1 VTALA
6 PVLQGFFTERLAAL
20 RASEHTVAAYRD
32 TYKLLLL
39 FAQEQLHT
47 PPSRLDLAQLDAPT
61 ITAFLRHLETDR
73 GNGVATRNLR
83 LTAIHSL
90 FRYAALRCP
99 EHADTITRVLAI
111 PNARPDRPLVTFLT
125 RPEQHALLTAPNR
138 NTWHGHRDHLILTVM
153 LEAGLRVSEVTGLT
167 VTDAVTGT
175 GAHLRCLGKGR
186 RERCTPLTR
195 STSRLLEQWL
205 QQHPPAT
212 PTRPLFPTRKGGRLS
227 RDAVTDLVSKHT
239 LTAAEQCRSL
249 AGRTVSPHTL
259 RHSCAM
265 DLLHAGAD
273 TASIA
278 LFLGHSDSR
287 SVHAYLHADLNQKRR
302 TLELSAPTPQ
312 DAQPFKPTDRLLA
325 FLEGL

>member
-20 RASEHTVAAYRD
+20 RASEHTVAACRD

-39 FAQEQLHT
+39 YCQAQLRT
-47 PPSRLDLAQLDAPT
+47 PPSRLELSQLDAPT

-111 PNARPDRPLVTFLT
+111 PNARPQRPLVTFLT
-125 RPEQHALLTAPNR
+125 RPEQHALLAAPDR
-138 NTWHGHRDHLILTVM
+138 NTWHGRRDHLILTVM
-153 LEAGLRVSEVTGLT
+153 LEAGLRVSELT
-167 VTDAVTGT
+167 ALTIADAVTGT

-195 STSRLLEQWL
+195 STSRLLEAWL
-205 QQHPPAT
+205 REQHARSPDA
-212 PTRPLFPTRKGGRLS
+212 PLFATRKGAPLS
-227 RDAVTDLVSKHT
+227 RDAVTDLVIKHT
-239 LTAAEQCRSL
+239 ITAATRCRSL
-249 AGRTVSPHTL
+249 AGKHVSPHTL

-265 DLLHAGAD
+265 DLLQAGAD
-273 TASIA
+273 TARIA
-278 LFLGHSDSR
+278 LWLGHSDSR
-287 SVHAYLHADLNQKRR
+287 STQAYLHADMTQKRR
-302 TLELSAPTPQ
+302 TLELGAPTPQ
-312 DAQPFKPTDRLLA
+312 AAKPFKPTDRLLA